1 MPNHKVDLEKISTS
15 KDKRSAQSLVCG
27 DFDSLYLSSYKAL
40 CAYATRYVSVDEAEE
55 IVQDTMLWLWDN
67 WETIAPEKSVKALL
81 FRIVHNKAVNCIK
94 HNAVLSR
101 VHQQIEQRL
110 SEQFE
115 SPNFYL
121 DKEPSKKWNNAGSI
135 FMDYRNDKNLLN
147 NPYTVI
153 YGHNIRTRGTMFNRL
168 TTMLSKENFERYRY
182 VYIYTKEAAL
192 KYEIF
197 SVFSCDASK
206 GPTVSI
212 PYAAS
217 DAFLSKILGIQ
228 QQSLF
233 SRGDLTLTKQ
243 DHVITL
249 NTCANSTTST
259 ERVFVSGVLVGIGR

>member
-40 CAYATRYVSVDEAEE
+40 CAYAARYVSVDEAEE

-121 DKEPSKKWNNAGSI
+121 DKELQQLFENALQRLP
-135 FMDYRNDKNLLN
+135 DNLREVFILSRVEQLSYKEIAQRLGIN
-147 NPYTVI
+147 VKAVD
-153 YGHNIRTRGTMFNRL
+153 NRL
-168 TTMLSKENFERYRY
+168 ARTMRILRQE
-182 VYIYTKEAAL
+182 L
-192 KYEIF
+192 KNYLPILLL
-197 SVFSCDASK
+197 AS
-206 GPTVSI
+206 
-212 PYAAS
+212 
-217 DAFLSKILGIQ
+217 GIIVQ
-228 QQSLF
+228 
-233 SRGDLTLTKQ
+233 
-243 DHVITL
+243 
-249 NTCANSTTST
+249 
-259 ERVFVSGVLVGIGR
+259 